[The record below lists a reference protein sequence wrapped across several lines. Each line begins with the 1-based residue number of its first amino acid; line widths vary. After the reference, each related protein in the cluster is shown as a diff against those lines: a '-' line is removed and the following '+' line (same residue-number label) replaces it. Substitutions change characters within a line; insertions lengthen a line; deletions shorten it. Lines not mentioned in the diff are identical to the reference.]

1 MAADVTSFLGL
12 RQEPSSNSEILITKD
27 LLGGLSKISNSESDL
42 GLKHFMVQQNEQRV
56 RCKSPNT
63 PLSSISASEN
73 SENKRN
79 HPQETNP
86 DADFQDLNYPPCSA
100 TSPPQQ
106 THQINHFLEETCL
119 DLKLQ
124 SSNHYQSVCT
134 LDKVKS
140 ALQRAEK
147 QNLEKKRPYSSP
159 SPSPGPLNSSSSS
172 SGPGMFAAGCP
183 GCLLYVITLKTNP
196 RCPRCNATVPSPV
209 AVKKAKID
217 LNSSF

>member
-1 MAADVTSFLGL
+1 MAADVTSSSSDSQT
-12 RQEPSSNSEILITKD
+12 RRSSNSEILITKD
-27 LLGGLSKISNSESDL
+27 LLGASPISNSESDL
-42 GLKHFMVQQNEQRV
+42 QNEQRV

-63 PLSSISASEN
+63 PLSSIQHQKTPKTRGIILRKQTQMQISRLE
-73 SENKRN
+73 
-79 HPQETNP
+79 
-86 DADFQDLNYPPCSA
+86 LPPCSHITTETN
-100 TSPPQQ
+100 TSNQPFPGR
-106 THQINHFLEETCL
+106 NLP

-147 QNLEKKRPYSSP
+147 KPGKEKTLFFS
-159 SPSPGPLNSSSSS
+159 SPSPGPLNSSSL

-196 RCPRCNATVPSPV
+196 RCPRCNATVPSPC

>member
-1 MAADVTSFLGL
+1 MAADVTSFLRL

-27 LLGGLSKISNSESDL
+27 LLGGLSNISNSESDL
-42 GLKHFMVQQNEQRV
+42 GLKQNEQRV

-73 SENKRN
+73 SENKKN

-86 DADFQDLNYPPCSA
+86 DADFQDLNYPPSSA

-124 SSNHYQSVCT
+124 SSNPYQSVCT

-159 SPSPGPLNSSSSS
+159 SPSPGPLISSSSS